1 MEEKQ
6 IEEMAEHLIY
16 IQRNFNEYCAKPCSE
31 CELSGI
37 VNCENNY
44 KAEALYRVGYR
55 KQKKGKWEWFE
66 EWNPSTPEHP
76 RECDE
81 CGWQCSECKTALE
94 DVIGG
99 YWDDPE
105 AIPNLNFCPECG
117 ARMKGA

>member
-1 MEEKQ
+1 MSEEKQ
-6 IEEMAEHLIY
+6 IEEMAVVLKFCKDTSIETCHTKKSCSHCIAEQIY
-16 IQRNFNEYCAKPCSE
+16 NA
-31 CELSGI
+31 
-37 VNCENNY
+37 
-44 KAEALYRVGYR
+44 GYR

-81 CGWQCSECKTALE
+81 CGWQCSECKTALK

-105 AIPNLNFCPECG
+105 EIPNLNFCPECG
-117 ARMKGA
+117 ARMEGA

>member
-1 MEEKQ
+1 MEADINERQ
-6 IEEMAEHLIY
+6 IEEIQNIIYKSHYIPRDFSKLIASKIY
-16 IQRNFNEYCAKPCSE
+16 NKD
-31 CELSGI
+31 
-37 VNCENNY
+37 
-44 KAEALYRVGYR
+44 YR

-105 AIPNLNFCPECG
+105 EIPNLNFCPECG